1 MSQQCFHLCRN
12 VLSSSL
18 SKWKQS
24 LIIDSCFCVS
34 LITLNQ
40 RQITFQVLTIMGQER
55 RKYKYRSSH
64 LEVLVKIAIRKNMT
78 KFLKNSGER
87 AQFLVN
93 LQATGDKISVPILAS
108 LSALRAKERRTQYNE
123 TRKLTILG

>member
-1 MSQQCFHLCRN
+1 
-12 VLSSSL
+12 
-18 SKWKQS
+18 
-24 LIIDSCFCVS
+24 
-34 LITLNQ
+34 
-40 RQITFQVLTIMGQER
+40 MGQER

-87 AQFLVN
+87 VQFLVN